1 MTYWNYPHYYY
12 IEYSAPNLDAPK
24 LSWKAVRQPTTHQ
37 QTLDII
43 MVTLALKRYHPI
55 WFTSGPPLLHT
66 DPSHLAPS
74 APSPPPIQNQSHGFT
89 KTSTAPAA
97 RATPHK
103 RKHHSHPTTQEVD
116 EDTDQVRICPP

>member
-37 QTLDII
+37 QTLGII

-74 APSPPPIQNQSHGFT
+74 AASPPPIQNQSQGIAN
-89 KTSTAPAA
+89 TSTAPAA
-97 RATPHK
+97 RANPRK
-103 RKHHSHPTTQEVD
+103 RKHQSPPTTLGKD
-116 EDTDQVRICPP
+116 EDTSQMQLFPP